1 MNSNQFDVIIVGAGP
16 AGIISAMQLAKLD
29 LSVCLLEKEKFPRD
43 KTCGDALSVDV
54 LNQFEM
60 IDTNLAK
67 RFEKF
72 TNKTPSYGVKIVAPN
87 QQFLDIPFYYKGK
100 KKFGYISKRIDFDN
114 FLFEELKQFKN
125 ITIVENC
132 KVLDVVVSDESVSV
146 EVKLLQRDSQRNTEI
161 HREKL
166 GDSATLRETEL
177 LHKDSQRN
185 TEIHREKL
193 GDSATLR
200 ETELLHK
207 DSQRNTEI
215 HKEKLGD
222 SATLRETELLH
233 KDSQRNTEIH
243 REKNLRKSAK
253 SAGNKFT
260 SKIVLGAD
268 GAHSIVNKK
277 TIKNK
282 VEHNH
287 YSAGL
292 RVYYKNVTNFHE
304 ENFIE
309 LHFFKDVLP
318 GYLWIFPLPNNEAN
332 IGIGMLSS
340 YVSKKKVNLKK
351 VLANLIENHPN
362 LKERFKNATALET
375 MKGFSLPLGSKKRK
389 ISSNRV
395 LLLGD
400 AAGLIDPFSGEG
412 IANAIR
418 SGRVAAKHL
427 KKCFELNDFS
437 KVQNLKYEKEIYR
450 LMSKEFKVSR
460 TLQNLCKHPRLF
472 NFVVNKAN
480 KNDALRDFLIGTLE
494 DVEKKKLLTKPSFYY
509 RLFFK

>member
-1 MNSNQFDVIIVGAGP
+1 MNSKQFDVIIVGAGP
-16 AGIISAMQLAKLD
+16 AGIIAAMQLAKQD
-29 LSVCLLEKEKFPRD
+29 LSVCLLEKEQFPRD

-60 IDTNLAK
+60 IDTDLAK

-72 TNKTPSYGVKIVAPN
+72 AHKTPSYGVKIVAPN
-87 QQFLDIPFYYKGK
+87 QQFLDIPFYYKGE

-114 FLFEELKQFKN
+114 FLFEELKQFNN

-132 KVLDVVVSDESVSV
+132 RVLDVVVSDEFVSV
-146 EVKLLQRDSQRNTEI
+146 DVKLLHRDSQRNTEI
-161 HREKL
+161 HREL
-166 GDSATLRETEL
+166 LSDSATLRDAKL
-177 LHKDSQRN
+177 LHRDSQRN
-185 TEIHREKL
+185 TEIHRELL
-193 GDSATLR
+193 GYSANS
-200 ETELLHK
+200 K
-207 DSQRNTEI
+207 
-215 HKEKLGD
+215 
-222 SATLRETELLH
+222 
-233 KDSQRNTEIH
+233 
-243 REKNLRKSAK
+243 
-253 SAGNKFT
+253 
-260 SKIVLGAD
+260 SKIQNSKFKTNVVLGAD

-277 TIKNK
+277 TIQNK

-292 RVYYKNVTNFHE
+292 RVYYKNVSNFHE

-351 VLANLIENHPN
+351 VLADLIQNHPN
-362 LKERFKNATALET
+362 LKERFKNAEPLET
-375 MKGFSLPLGSKKRK
+375 MKGFGLPLGSKKRK

-418 SGRVAAKHL
+418 SGRVAAERL

-437 KVQNLKYEKEIYR
+437 KVQTFKYDKEIYR

-460 TLQNLCKHPRLF
+460 TLQNLCKYPKLF

-480 KNDALRDFLIGTLE
+480 KNDALREFLIGTLE